1 MLQSKCHFYINC
13 QYHTDII
20 KSVTDSRCCCILH
33 HPFPSPSSST
43 TERHKNPSCYSTY
56 RLTVNFSKR
65 SDSTAGLTRYSN
77 FTSRYLRMV
86 SLVSG
91 MALLRYV
98 FRSWSICKTRETLK
112 SNIHWKTD
120 ILHNKFHSERFKEH
134 NIKYTQTVYKPDFFS
149 KAFFKMNVFNWRVH
163 F

>member
-20 KSVTDSRCCCILH
+20 KSVKIVTHDAAVFFIIHFLH
-33 HPFPSPSSST
+33 LQAVRLKDT
-43 TERHKNPSCYSTY
+43 KNLSCYSTY

-65 SDSTAGLTRYSN
+65 SVSTAGLTRYSN

-98 FRSWSICKTRETLK
+98 FRSWSICTTRDTLK
-112 SNIHWKTD
+112 SNNHWKTD
-120 ILHNKFHSERFKEH
+120 ILHNKFHSDRFKEH
-134 NIKYTQTVYKPDFFS
+134 NIKYTQTEFS
-149 KAFFKMNVFNWRVH
+149 KAFFKMNVFNWCVH